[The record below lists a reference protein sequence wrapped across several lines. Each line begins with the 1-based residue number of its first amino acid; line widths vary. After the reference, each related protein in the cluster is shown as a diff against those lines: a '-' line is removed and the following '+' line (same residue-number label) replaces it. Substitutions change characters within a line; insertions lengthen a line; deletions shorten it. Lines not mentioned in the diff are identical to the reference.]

1 MLKSAV
7 GIIVR
12 DEAEYIEECILFN
25 HLIGFDR
32 ILIGCDRCED
42 ETYERATQLQKHL
55 PHLTVFEVTPTET
68 EMSKGERS
76 CWYQRAGYRH
86 IALKLQGQV
95 EWLAM
100 FDCDEYLWNKDYAK
114 INELLKEIPDHINQM
129 GTSKN
134 SQRRLY
140 GGPARHSALLR

>member
-42 ETYERATQLQKHL
+42 ETYKLATNLQKHL
-55 PHLTVFEVTPTET
+55 PHLTVFEVTPTES